1 MATTLAP
8 TAGAAPRGSAAAGK
22 WTVAFAVLVGA
33 LMSAIDTSIV
43 NVALVHI
50 QATFGVNT
58 QEVTWVSAAYLISVV
73 IVMPLTGWL
82 SETLGRKTLY
92 LGAITLFTVAS
103 ALCGLSRSLGQLI
116 LFRVIQG
123 VGGGVLQPVAQA
135 IVREGFPP
143 EQQGQAMAFYGL
155 IVLLGPAVGPVLG
168 GWLTDN
174 FEWPWIFF
182 VNLPVG
188 PLALYLTNRF
198 VQDPPY
204 MRRRGGVRV
213 DVIGIALLAVGLAAL
228 QTVLEEGERDAWFQS
243 SFIAVTA
250 AIAALALIGF
260 VLWELQTPTPAADL
274 RILKNLSFA
283 SATFIAGIIGVGLF
297 GGLILLPQFL
307 QGPLQYPATQA
318 GLWMMPYAIAMLGIM
333 PIAGALYSRLGV
345 HAMMAIGLALAGL
358 AGWLMAHYTLDTG
371 PVQLVIAQV
380 IQGAGLAFIYVSI
393 STAALATIPTRLMQ
407 GATGLFNLIR
417 QLGGSIGTT
426 GIITLLDYK
435 KTTASARLVHYA
447 NIYSP
452 VFQQWVHNFQEGF
465 LARGA
470 DPFTA
475 HQRALAVLQ
484 GLIYQQATV
493 VAFEYDF
500 AMLGLLFIVC
510 IPLLVFIRR
519 GASQPEGHAIEI

>member
-1 MATTLAP
+1 MAATLPPP
-8 TAGAAPRGSAAAGK
+8 TGALPRGPAAAGK

-92 LGAITLFTVAS
+92 RAAIVLFTVAS
-103 ALCGLSRSLGQLI
+103 AFCGFSRTLGQLI

-123 VGGGVLQPVAQA
+123 LGGGVLQPVAQA
-135 IVREGFPP
+135 IVKEAFPP
-143 EQQGQAMAFYGL
+143 QQQGQAMAFYGL
-155 IVLLGPAVGPVLG
+155 IVLLGPAVGPALG

-174 FEWPWIFF
+174 YAWPWIFF

-188 PLALYLTNRF
+188 PLAIYLINRF
-198 VQDPPY
+198 IQDPPY
-204 MRRRGGVRV
+204 MQRRSGVRV
-213 DVIGIALLAVGLAAL
+213 DGIGIALLAVGLASL

-243 SFIAVTA
+243 GFIAVTA
-250 AIAALALIGF
+250 AVAVMALIAF
-260 VLWELQTPTPAADL
+260 VLWELHTPAPAADL
-274 RILKNLSFA
+274 RILKNVSFA
-283 SATFIAGIIGVGLF
+283 SATFIGGILGVGIF

-318 GLWMMPYAIAMLGIM
+318 GLWMMPNAVAMLGFM
-333 PIAGALYSRLGV
+333 PVAGALYSRLGV
-345 HAMMAIGLALAGL
+345 HAMLAIGMILDGL
-358 AGWLMAHYTLDTG
+358 AGWLMAHFTLATG
-371 PVQLVIAQV
+371 PAQLVSAQL
-380 IQGAGLAFIYVSI
+380 IQGTGLAFMYVSI
-393 STAALATIPTRLMQ
+393 STAALATIPAPQLQ
-407 GATGLFNLIR
+407 NAAGLFNLIR

-435 KTTASARLVHYA
+435 TTTASAWLVHYA

-452 VFQQWVHNFQEGF
+452 VFQQWVHAFQQGF

-484 GLIYQQATV
+484 GLIYQQAAV
-493 VAFEYDF
+493 VAFAFDF
-500 AMLGLLFIVC
+500 GMIGLLFLAC
-510 IPLLVFIRR
+510 LPLLVLIRR
-519 GASQPEGHAIEI
+519 GKAPAEGHAIEI